1 MDRAS
6 KAKRFAEIWLKSR
19 AESGFSQERMAMELG
34 VSKKT
39 IQNWEK
45 GLSFPNAFQ
54 VFEWFEV
61 LNMNP
66 IIYFLAYQ
74 HENDS
79 DTDKKFYNYMEV
91 IRRENKK
98 RIIQLY
104 EAGHGEFWDICL
116 QCSLIFSLIDE
127 KTRMLIMLQLL
138 HAFEVEDIQGDTSN
152 INIEV
157 LENYLQK
164 IKEETINKAY

>member
-6 KAKRFAEIWLKSR
+6 KAKRFAEIWLRSR
-19 AESGFSQERMAMELG
+19 AEAGFSQEKMAMEIG

-45 GLSFPNAFQ
+45 GLSFPNVFQ
-54 VFEWFEV
+54 VFEWFEI

-74 HENDS
+74 HENDT

-91 IRRENKK
+91 IKRENKK

-104 EAGHGEFWDICL
+104 EAHQGELWGICL
-116 QCSLIFSLIDE
+116 QCSLIFTLIDD
-127 KTRMLIMLQLL
+127 KTRALIMQQLL
-138 HAFEVEDIQGDTSN
+138 HALELGDIQGDISN
-152 INIEV
+152 INTEV
-157 LENYLQK
+157 IQEYLDK
-164 IKEETINKAY
+164 IKEKK

>member
-6 KAKRFAEIWLKSR
+6 KAKRFAEIWLRSR
-19 AESGFSQERMAMELG
+19 AEAGYSQEKMAMELG

-45 GLSFPNAFQ
+45 GLSFPNVFQ
-54 VFEWFEV
+54 VFEWFEI

-74 HENDS
+74 HENDTN
-79 DTDKKFYNYMEV
+79 TDKKFYNYMEV
-91 IRRENKK
+91 IKRENKK

-104 EAGHGEFWDICL
+104 EAHQGELWGICL
-116 QCSLIFSLIDE
+116 QCSLIFTLIDD
-127 KTRMLIMLQLL
+127 KTRVLIMQQLL
-138 HAFEVEDIQGDTSN
+138 HALELEDIQGDTSN
-152 INIEV
+152 INTEV
-157 LENYLQK
+157 IQEYLDK
-164 IKEETINKAY
+164 IKEKK

>member
-19 AESGFSQERMAMELG
+19 AEAGYSQERMAMELG

-61 LNMNP
+61 LGMNP

-74 HENDS
+74 HQNDTN
-79 DTDKKFYNYMEV
+79 TDKKFYNYMEV
-91 IRRENKK
+91 IRKENKK

-104 EAGHGEFWDICL
+104 EAGNGELWDICL
-116 QCSLIFSLIDE
+116 QCSLIFTLIDN
-127 KTRMLIMLQLL
+127 KTRALILSHLL
-138 HAFEVEDIQGDTSN
+138 HAFEMEKTNEDTSN
-152 INIEV
+152 IDAEK
-157 LENYLQK
+157 LKEYFFKLREKEN
-164 IKEETINKAY
+164 NK

>member
-6 KAKRFAEIWLKSR
+6 KAKRFAEIWMRSR
-19 AESGFSQERMAMELG
+19 AEAGHSQERMAMELG

-54 VFEWFEV
+54 VFEWFEI
-61 LNMNP
+61 LHMNP

-74 HENDS
+74 HQNDTS
-79 DTDKKFYNYMEV
+79 TDKKFYNYMEV
-91 IRRENKK
+91 IRKENKK

-104 EAGHGEFWDICL
+104 EAHAGELWGICL
-116 QCSLIFSLIDE
+116 QCSLIFTLVDD
-127 KTRMLIMLQLL
+127 KTRALIMSQLL
-138 HAFEVEDIQGDTSN
+138 HAFEICDLKGDTSN
-152 INIEV
+152 INKEV
-157 LENYLQK
+157 IQEYLDK
-164 IKEETINKAY
+164 IKKR